1 MRPNNIKK
9 EGMED
14 FLKRKDDPALER
26 LRKELM
32 DDGAKPQSYTQGDA
46 TQPKFEN
53 REDLEKFINK

>member
-1 MRPNNIKK
+1 MKPNPVKK

-32 DDGAKPQSYTQGDA
+32 DD
-46 TQPKFEN
+46 
-53 REDLEKFINK
+53 